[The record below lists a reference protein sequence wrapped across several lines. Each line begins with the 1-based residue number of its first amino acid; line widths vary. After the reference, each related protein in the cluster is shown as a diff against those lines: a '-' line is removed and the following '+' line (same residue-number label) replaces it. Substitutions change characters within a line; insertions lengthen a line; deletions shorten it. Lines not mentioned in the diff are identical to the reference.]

1 MTEKKNPQEKV
12 ATTVAP
18 PRTPTHAMA
27 RWCIRPLVHTRVMPN
42 HVTTVRLLTGL
53 AAAAAFGV
61 GAYYW
66 TVWAGVL
73 FVISAILDRADG
85 ELARIA
91 NRITPGGHWY
101 DLTCDTVV
109 NVLVFIGIGVGL
121 RERIGFWG
129 PVMGVVAGLS
139 VGATFLVVFRLH
151 AGGSHPSIAF
161 SYPAGFD
168 FDDTLFVIAL
178 FAWFNA
184 LLPLLIAAV
193 VGAPSFLIFALW
205 QSRKA
210 LTMAAKSSPA
220 PCTTPPNPA
229 RTPGSNGA

>member
-1 MTEKKNPQEKV
+1 MTDRKNPQEKAV
-12 ATTVAP
+12 HQVAP
-18 PRTPTHAMA
+18 PRTPTHAIA
-27 RWCIRPLVHTRVMPN
+27 RWCILPLVRTRVMPN
-42 HVTTVRLLTGL
+42 HITTLRLITGV

-61 GAYYW
+61 GQYYW
-66 TVWAGVL
+66 SVWAGIL

-85 ELARIA
+85 ELARVA

-101 DLTCDTVV
+101 DLTCDTAV
-109 NVLVFIGIGVGL
+109 NVLVFIGIGIGL
-121 RERIGFWG
+121 RERLGYWG
-129 PVMGVVAGLS
+129 PVMGLVAGLS

-151 AGGSHPSIAF
+151 AGGAHPSIAF

-184 LLPLLIAAV
+184 LFPLLIAAV
-193 VGAPSFLIFALW
+193 IGAPAFLVFALW

-210 LTMAAKSSPA
+210 LALAAKSNAA
-220 PCTTPPNPA
+220 PCTTPPRPGQI
-229 RTPGSNGA
+229 PGSSEV